1 MILYEFPLNETA
13 RTALRLEKLFV
24 RFGLLLQRTDGLDHH
39 HALMTLFEILEVC
52 TRSDLKGDLFK
63 EIERQKAYFLS
74 LSDNPAVDKAALLC
88 ITESLTHVAA
98 DLTQLEGK
106 IGASLQSNDWLMSI
120 RGRSMIPGGCFEFDA
135 PTYHAWLHRST
146 VVRQEDLQQWYSPF
160 AAVSHCVGLLLD
172 LMRQN
177 GVAKRLVAVSGQFQ
191 QSLPQGRSIQ
201 LVRLALLAGSLFV
214 PEFTGHRLMLSLRM
228 LTPDAQGRYKPT
240 QNDVDF
246 EMALCS

>member
-13 RTALRLEKLFV
+13 RTALRLERLFA

-74 LSDNPAVDKAALLC
+74 LSDNPAVDKAALLR
-88 ITESLTHVAA
+88 ITEGLTHVAA
-98 DLTQLEGK
+98 ELTQLEGK
-106 IGASLQSNDWLMSI
+106 IGASLQSNDWLMSV
-120 RGRSMIPGGCFEFDA
+120 RGRTMIPGGCFEFDT
-135 PTYHAWLHRST
+135 PTYHAWLHRAPA
-146 VVRQEDLQQWYSPF
+146 VRQADLQQWYSPL
-160 AAVSHCVGLLLD
+160 AVVSHCISLLLD

-177 GVAKRLVAVSGQFQ
+177 GVAKRMVAVAGQFQ
-191 QSLPQGRSIQ
+191 QSLPQGRSMH
-201 LVRLALLAGSLFV
+201 LLRLAMPAGSLYV
-214 PEFTGHRLMLSLRM
+214 PEVTGHRLMISMRM
-228 LTPDAQGRYKPT
+228 LSPDAQGRYKST

-246 EMALCS
+246 EMAFCS